1 MAVKHLDTKDFDSMV
16 TKMRGYIND
25 FTEIKNH
32 FNKTAREL
40 LEHWEGK
47 GRNAFQTD
55 YTEVQLNLEDLTDIK
70 VNNLYKANHGY
81 YEYRYRFLPIAL
93 GVLGGAAV
101 IAAGAVVLRKVWKK
115 RKGKC

>member
-16 TKMRGYIND
+16 TKMRGFIND

-40 LEHWEGK
+40 LEHWEGQ

-55 YTEVQLNLEDLTDIK
+55 YTEVQLNLEDLTDI
-70 VNNLYKANHGY
+70 LSD
-81 YEYRYRFLPIAL
+81 IADSL
-93 GVLGGAAV
+93 IEAEKTYLSGDSEFAKN
-101 IAAGAVVLRKVWKK
+101 IQS
-115 RKGKC
+115 